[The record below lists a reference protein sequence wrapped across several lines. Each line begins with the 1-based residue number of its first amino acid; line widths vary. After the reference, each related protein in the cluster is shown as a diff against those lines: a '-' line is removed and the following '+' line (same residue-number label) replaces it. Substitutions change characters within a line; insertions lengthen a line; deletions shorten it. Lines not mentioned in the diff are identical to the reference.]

1 MTEEQKIKQL
11 PSIWGYINWSEL
23 RNIVI
28 ASNLL
33 QALLD
38 NVVIPIL
45 QNSNLWL
52 SEPWASRLAPFFS
65 LAIALLSGRALGKLI
80 IRKGEDG

>member
-23 RNIVI
+23 RNIII

-38 NVVIPIL
+38 SVILPIL
-45 QNSNLWL
+45 QNHDLWL
-52 SEPWASRLAPFFS
+52 AEPWSSRLAPVFA
-65 LAIALLSGRALGKLI
+65 LAIALLSGRALGKRM
-80 IRKGEDG
+80 IRQGD